1 MLNIKKTCVPQ
12 ILNVEQDIETFNLSS
27 TNLENVENENNL
39 LLPGCE
45 PTVSTNTDNNLV
57 SKY

>member
-1 MLNIKKTCVPQ
+1 MVNIPTT
-12 ILNVEQDIETFNLSS
+12 NV
-27 TNLENVENENNL
+27 ENVENVKTL

-45 PTVSTNTDNNLV
+45 PTVSTSTDNNLV